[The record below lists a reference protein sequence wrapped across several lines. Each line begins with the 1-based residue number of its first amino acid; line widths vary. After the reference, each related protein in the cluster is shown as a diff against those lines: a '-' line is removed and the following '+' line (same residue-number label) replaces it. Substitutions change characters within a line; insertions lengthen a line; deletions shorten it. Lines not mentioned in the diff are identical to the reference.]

1 MNIDY
6 SELFSAV
13 KPHTA
18 NYAGRTIV
26 IKYGG
31 NAMTD
36 DELKAG
42 FAQDVVALKQLGMQP
57 IVVHGGG
64 PQINH
69 WLERIGKEG
78 YFIQGMRVTDAE
90 TMSVAEMVLCGQV
103 GKEIASLISLHGGKA
118 LSISGRDGHFIR
130 TRKLFLDDEHGKQVD
145 IGQVGEIEV
154 LDTMLLKTL
163 AAGDMIPVIA
173 PIGAGEHGEAYNI
186 NADLVAGKVAESLG
200 AERLMLLTNTPGVLD
215 GQGELIEHLTHAR
228 IDALAADGVI
238 HGGMLPKL
246 QGALD
251 AAANGVGAVQII
263 DGRVPHALL
272 RAFLPGGG
280 AGTLIS
286 VA

>member
-1 MNIDY
+1 MNTDY
-6 SELFSAV
+6 SELFDAV

-18 NYAGRTIV
+18 RYAGQTIV

-36 DELKAG
+36 DALKTG

-64 PQINH
+64 PQINQ

-130 TRKLFLDDEHGKQVD
+130 ARKLFLDDEQGKQVE
-145 IGQVGEIEV
+145 IGQVGEVEV
-154 LDTMLLKTL
+154 LDSMLLKTL

-186 NADLVAGKVAESLG
+186 NADLVAGKVAESLR

-215 GQGELIEHLTHAR
+215 GEGVLIESLNRAS
-228 IDALAADGVI
+228 IEQLAVDGVI

-246 QGALD
+246 QGALT
-251 AAANGVGAVQII
+251 AADNGVGAVQII
-263 DGRVPHALL
+263 DGRVLHALL

-286 VA
+286 A

>member
-1 MNIDY
+1 MNTDY
-6 SELFSAV
+6 SELFDAV

-18 NYAGRTIV
+18 RYAGQTIV

-36 DELKAG
+36 DALKTG

-64 PQINH
+64 PQINQ

-130 TRKLFLDDEHGKQVD
+130 ARKLFLDDEQGKQVD
-145 IGQVGEIEV
+145 IGQVGEVEV
-154 LDTMLLKTL
+154 LDSMLLKTL

-186 NADLVAGKVAESLG
+186 NADLVAGKVAESLR

-215 GQGELIEHLTHAR
+215 GEGVLIESLNRAS
-228 IDALAADGVI
+228 IEQLAVDGVI

-246 QGALD
+246 QGALT
-251 AAANGVGAVQII
+251 AADNGVGAVQII
-263 DGRVPHALL
+263 DGRVLHALL

-286 VA
+286 A

>member
-1 MNIDY
+1 MNTDY
-6 SELFSAV
+6 SELFDAV

-18 NYAGRTIV
+18 RYAGQTIV

-36 DELKAG
+36 DALKTG

-64 PQINH
+64 PQINQ

-130 TRKLFLDDEHGKQVD
+130 ARKLFLDDEQGKQVD
-145 IGQVGEIEV
+145 IGQVGEVEV
-154 LDTMLLKTL
+154 LDSMLLKTL

-186 NADLVAGKVAESLG
+186 NADLVAGKVAESLR

-215 GQGELIEHLTHAR
+215 GEGVLIESLNRAS
-228 IDALAADGVI
+228 IEQLAADGVI

-246 QGALD
+246 QGALT
-251 AAANGVGAVQII
+251 AADNGVGAVQII
-263 DGRVPHALL
+263 DGRVLHALL

-286 VA
+286 A